1 MDSNPWE
8 VSNLECF
15 QYYCCP
21 ECDQR
26 HQSKQVFL
34 QHALEQHPKSI
45 RPIEKMQEITNI
57 KSKTNNKK
65 GHHSCNICGN
75 QFTSAQRWANHL
87 KTIHGDSKP
96 FKCHICN
103 MGFTQVTDVQRH
115 IDRIHN
121 HDRPH
126 KCQFCN
132 SNFSRTYEVSQH
144 MKSAHP
150 EECKQ
155 TAVDDSAV
163 CEVNKQLENIDLKC
177 QPCGAI
183 FFDFSHL
190 TKHKQIVHKMEKQK
204 FNCHLCKSVFKG
216 KHDLKRHINS
226 IHHKKKP
233 YMCAKCLVNFSR
245 KSYCKSHLK
254 QVHGEEDMNLI
265 LDTSINE
272 DNENEVESKNNNI
285 TTTSPIIN
293 VENVEEFQKSLWK
306 CLPCKAVFIDEE
318 FWNQHMTSQHDQ
330 DSEIICDKCTT
341 TNKTFSSINEL
352 KRHNQEIH
360 EKNKF
365 FQCPKCEATFTRKY
379 TCR

>member
-26 HQSKQVFL
+26 HHSKQIFL

-87 KTIHGDSKP
+87 KTVHGDSKP

-126 KCQFCN
+126 KCQFCD
-132 SNFSRTYEVSQH
+132 SKFSRTYEVSQH

-155 TAVDDSAV
+155 TADDDSAD
-163 CEVNKQLENIDLKC
+163 CEVNKQQENLDLKC
-177 QPCGAI
+177 QPCGAT
-183 FFDFSHL
+183 FFDASHL
-190 TKHKQIVHKMEKQK
+190 TKHKQIVQK
-204 FNCHLCKSVFKG
+204 
-216 KHDLKRHINS
+216 I
-226 IHHKKKP
+226 
-233 YMCAKCLVNFSR
+233 
-245 KSYCKSHLK
+245 
-254 QVHGEEDMNLI
+254 
-265 LDTSINE
+265 
-272 DNENEVESKNNNI
+272 
-285 TTTSPIIN
+285 
-293 VENVEEFQKSLWK
+293 
-306 CLPCKAVFIDEE
+306 
-318 FWNQHMTSQHDQ
+318 
-330 DSEIICDKCTT
+330 
-341 TNKTFSSINEL
+341 
-352 KRHNQEIH
+352 
-360 EKNKF
+360 
-365 FQCPKCEATFTRKY
+365 
-379 TCR
+379 